1 MAALLDAV
9 FNLIKQEYAKKEP
22 TWKRIT
28 LPKTDL
34 AFLQKE
40 CATPSDFD
48 PRNVRNGLLQK
59 MMQGKSK
66 EVTMTCEYG
75 QVCAIFDNEQQKS
88 DLPWRLWGRILRLY
102 TEKKQNN
109 SHTPHKP
116 FKIFFLANTHLRQF
130 PKQHE
135 SIQPIHI
142 NGGYTYPCNHETI
155 IIYRA
160 EDATRVLLHE
170 LQHSCCLDHQ
180 RDGVDR
186 VEAETEAW
194 AELLYV
200 GFLSQGNPRQFKT
213 LLQTQSD
220 WIRCQNEN
228 VRKHIRESTQFPWRY
243 TVGKEAVWQRWN
255 ILQSLSAR
263 NACASLRLTF
273 PPNNVLKKQ
282 FGVSSIST
290 ML

>member
-48 PRNVRNGLLQK
+48 PNNARNGLLQK
-59 MMQGKSK
+59 MMQDKSK
-66 EVTMTCEYG
+66 EVTMTCDYG
-75 QVCAIFDNEQQKS
+75 QVCAIFDNEQQQS
-88 DLPWRLWGRILRLY
+88 DLPWGLWGRILRLY
-102 TEKKQNN
+102 TEKKQSIN
-109 SHTPHKP
+109 HTP

-130 PKQHE
+130 PKRHE
-135 SIQPIHI
+135 AIKPIHI

-170 LQHSCCLDHQ
+170 LQHSSCLDHQ
-180 RDGVDR
+180 SDGIDL

-200 GFLSQGNPRQFKT
+200 GLLSQGNTRQFKT

-228 VRKHIRESTQFPWRY
+228 VRKHIHDTMQFPWRY
-243 TVGKEAVWQRWN
+243 TVGKETVWQRWN
-255 ILQSLSAR
+255 ILQPLAAR
-263 NACASLRLTF
+263 NPCISLRLTF
-273 PPNNVLKKQ
+273 SPDPMIKKQ
-282 FGVSSIST
+282 FGVLADST

>member
-22 TWKRIT
+22 RWKRIT
-28 LPKTDL
+28 LPQTDL

-48 PRNVRNGLLQK
+48 PHNVRNGLVQK
-59 MMQGKSK
+59 MLQGKST
-66 EVTMTCEYG
+66 EVTMSCEYG
-75 QVCAIFDNEQQKS
+75 QVCAVFDYPQQQL

-102 TEKKQNN
+102 TERKQNAK
-109 SHTPHKP
+109 HTSLKP

-135 SIQPIHI
+135 AIEPIHI

-194 AELLYV
+194 AELLYI
-200 GFLSQGNPRQFKT
+200 GLLSKGNPRQFQT
-213 LLQTQSD
+213 FLQTQSD

-228 VRKHIRESTQFPWRY
+228 VRKHIRDTMQFPWRY

-255 ILQSLSAR
+255 ILQPLAAR
-263 NACASLRLTF
+263 NPCTSLRLTF
-273 PPNNVLKKQ
+273 PPGPMLKKQ
-282 FGVSSIST
+282 FGVFAYST

>member
-228 VRKHIRESTQFPWRY
+228 VRKHIRESKQFPWRY